1 MSEVAIV
8 SSGWGRITKFI
19 FAVVVVVLCG
29 VVGVGIGV
37 ANWLRKDLP
46 SPANLQTIA
55 PPVKTLVYDRNEKL
69 VHEFFKEN
77 RSIVPL
83 REIPRPLVQ
92 AILAIEDRRF
102 YSHWGID
109 PIRLARALVTDI
121 ITHSPQQGGSTITQQ
136 LARNL
141 FLTHEKTM
149 TRKLKEIVLAI
160 RIEQT
165 YTKDEI
171 LEMYFNQIY
180 FGEGAYGVDAAA
192 KVYFGKRVQELTLP
206 ECALLAGL
214 PRNPRDYSPR
224 RDPDRAIRRR
234 NLVLSQMLAAKF
246 INRGAYEQASEAP
259 LGVTKT
265 RYNAQEAPYYME
277 MVRQYLDER
286 YGSNQLYEGGL
297 KVHIAMDIDI
307 QHAAEDALERRLTAL
322 EQRNQYKKTRA
333 VLAKA
338 GGAPARDK
346 NQTEYLQ
353 GAIVSIEPSSGQ
365 ILALVGGR
373 DFNDSNFNRAVQ
385 AARQPGSAF
394 KPFIYT
400 AAIDNGFSPT
410 DIILDTPVSFRAG
423 NGQDWSPQ
431 NYDKKFR
438 GPVTL
443 RSALANSVNV
453 PAAKLLQK
461 LGTTVVT
468 SYARRMG
475 IKSRLSPDLS
485 LALGTSEVNLLELV
499 SSYGVFANQGVR
511 VPPVYILKVE
521 DKNGKVLEENRPTA
535 EEVLSPETA
544 LTMTSMME
552 SVLENGTAAS
562 ARALGFT
569 LPAAG
574 KTGTT
579 DDYSDAWFVGYVPGV
594 VTGVWVGFDRK
605 QKIGP
610 GMTGAAAA
618 LPVWVDV
625 MLAATKN
632 RPPQDFPV
640 PSGVV
645 SRLICTETGLLANPA
660 CPSTEIELFREG
672 SEPTGYCNVHTGTA
686 KPPTETPDFHETDTE
701 APPDERLRL

>member
-1 MSEVAIV
+1 M
-8 SSGWGRITKFI
+8 SSGWGRITKI
-19 FAVVVVVLCG
+19 VFAVLVIGICG
-29 VVGVGIGV
+29 LVGVGVGV

-46 SPANLQTIA
+46 SPANLQTVA

-77 RSIVPL
+77 RSLVPL

-109 PIRLARALVTDI
+109 PIRLARALLTDI
-121 ITHSPQQGGSTITQQ
+121 VARRPEQGGSTITQQ

-141 FLTHEKTM
+141 FLTHEKTL

-192 KVYFGKRVQELTLP
+192 KVYFGKRVQELNLP

-224 RDPDRAIRRR
+224 RDPDRALRRR
-234 NLVLSQMLAAKF
+234 NLVLSQMLSARF

-265 RYNAQEAPYYME
+265 RYNAQEAPYFME

-297 KVHIAMDIDI
+297 KIHTTLDIDI
-307 QHAAEDALERRLTAL
+307 QHATEESLERRLTAL

-333 VLAKA
+333 ALAKA
-338 GGAPARDK
+338 GGAPARDR
-346 NQTEYLQ
+346 NQTDYLQ
-353 GAIVSIEPSSGQ
+353 GAVVSIEPSSGQ

-410 DIILDTPVSFRAG
+410 DIVLDTPVSFRAG

-443 RSALANSVNV
+443 RNALANSVNV
-453 PAAKLLQK
+453 VAAKLLQK
-461 LGTTVVT
+461 LGTSVVT

-485 LALGTSEVNLLELV
+485 LALGTSEVNLLELT
-499 SSYGVFANQGVR
+499 SSYGVYANQGVR
-511 VPPVYILKVE
+511 IPPVYILRVE
-521 DKNGKVLEENRPTA
+521 DKNGKILEQSRTTG

-569 LPAAG
+569 APAAG

-579 DDYSDAWFVGYVPGV
+579 DDYTDAWFVGYVPGV

-618 LPVWVDV
+618 LPIWVDV
-625 MLAATKN
+625 MLASTKN

-672 SEPTGYCNVHTGTA
+672 SEPAGYCNVHTGTA

>member
-1 MSEVAIV
+1 LNEVSIV
-8 SSGWGRITKFI
+8 SPGWGRITKFF
-19 FAVVVVVLCG
+19 FAIVVVVLCG

-109 PIRLARALVTDI
+109 PIRLARALITDI

-224 RDPDRAIRRR
+224 RDPDRALRRR

-307 QHAAEDALERRLTAL
+307 QHAAEEALERRLTAL

-410 DIILDTPVSFRAG
+410 DIILDTPVTFRAG

-443 RSALANSVNV
+443 RNALANSVNV

-511 VPPVYILKVE
+511 VPAVYILKVE

-686 KPPTETPDFHETDTE
+686 KPPAETPDFHETDTE

>member
-1 MSEVAIV
+1 LSEVHVNA
-8 SSGWGRITKFI
+8 GWGRITKLF
-19 FAVVVVVLCG
+19 FAVLVVLLCG
-29 VVGVGIGV
+29 VIGVGIGV

-46 SPANLQTIA
+46 SPTNLQTIA

-109 PIRLARALVTDI
+109 PIRLGRALITDI
-121 ITHSPQQGGSTITQQ
+121 IARRPEQGGSTITQQ

-192 KVYFGKRVQELTLP
+192 KVYFGKRVQELNLQ

-224 RDPDRAIRRR
+224 RDPDRALRRR

-246 INRGAYEQASEAP
+246 LSRPAYEQAIEAP

-265 RYNAQEAPYYME
+265 RYNAQEAPYFME

-297 KVHIAMDIDI
+297 RIHTSIDIDI
-307 QHAAEDALERRLTAL
+307 QHAAEEALERRLTAL

-333 VLAKA
+333 VLAKSTVS
-338 GGAPARDK
+338 AREK
-346 NQTEYLQ
+346 GQTQYLQ

-400 AAIDNGFSPT
+400 AAIDNGFTPT
-410 DIILDTPVSFRAG
+410 DIILDTPISFRAG

-461 LGTTVVT
+461 LGTSVVT
-468 SYARRMG
+468 TYARRMG

-485 LALGTSEVNLLELV
+485 LALGTSEVNLLELT
-499 SSYGVFANQGVR
+499 SSYGVYANQGVR
-511 VPPVYILKVE
+511 VPPVFILKIE
-521 DKNGKVLEENRPTA
+521 DKNGKVLEESRTTG

-552 SVLENGTAAS
+552 SVIENGTAAS

-569 LPAAG
+569 APAAG

-579 DDYSDAWFVGYVPGV
+579 DDYSDAWFVGYVPGL

-618 LPVWVDV
+618 LPIWVDV
-625 MLAATKN
+625 MLAGTKN

-660 CPSTEIELFREG
+660 CPSTEIELFRES

>member
-1 MSEVAIV
+1 MS
-8 SSGWGRITKFI
+8 SSWGRVTK
-19 FAVVVVVLCG
+19 VLLALLVILICG
-29 VVGVGIGV
+29 VAGVGIGV

-46 SPANLQTIA
+46 SPSNLQTIA
-55 PPVKTLVYDRNEKL
+55 PPVKTLVFDRNEKL

-77 RSIVPL
+77 RSLVPL
-83 REIPRPLVQ
+83 REIPRPLIQ

-109 PIRLARALVTDI
+109 PIRLARALITDI
-121 ITHSPQQGGSTITQQ
+121 IARRPEQGGSTITQQ

-192 KVYFGKRVQELTLP
+192 KVFFGKRVQELTLP

-224 RDPDRAIRRR
+224 RDPDRALRRR
-234 NLVLSQMLAAKF
+234 NLVLSQMLAARF
-246 INRGAYEQASEAP
+246 INRGAYEQASESP

-265 RYNAQEAPYYME
+265 RYSSQEAPYFME
-277 MVRQYLDER
+277 MVRQYVDER
-286 YGSNQLYEGGL
+286 YGSNQIYEGGL
-297 KVHIAMDIDI
+297 RIHTTIDIDI
-307 QHAAEDALERRLTAL
+307 QHAAEESLEKRLTAL

-333 VLAKA
+333 ALAKA
-338 GGAPARDK
+338 GGPTARDK
-346 NQTEYLQ
+346 NKTEYLQ
-353 GAIVSIEPSSGQ
+353 GAIVSMEPSSGQ

-400 AAIDNGFSPT
+400 AAIDNGYSPT
-410 DIILDTPVSFRAG
+410 DIILDTPVSFNAG
-423 NGQDWSPQ
+423 NGQEWSPH
-431 NYDKKFR
+431 NYDQKFR

-443 RSALANSVNV
+443 RNALAHSVNV

-461 LGTTVVT
+461 LGTSVVT
-468 SYARRMG
+468 SYAKRLG

-485 LALGTSEVNLLELV
+485 LALGTSEVNLLELT
-499 SSYGVFANQGVR
+499 SAYGVYANQGVR
-511 VPPVYILKVE
+511 VAPVYILRVE
-521 DKNGKVLEENRPTA
+521 DKNGKVLEQSRTTG

-552 SVLENGTAAS
+552 SVIENGTAAS

-569 LPAAG
+569 APAAG